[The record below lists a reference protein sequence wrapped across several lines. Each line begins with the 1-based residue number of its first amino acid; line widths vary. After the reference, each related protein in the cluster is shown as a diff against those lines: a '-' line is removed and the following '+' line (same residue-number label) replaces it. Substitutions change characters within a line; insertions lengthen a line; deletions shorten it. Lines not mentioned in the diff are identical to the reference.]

1 MQAISYLILCF
12 RKFSCV
18 SGSLLELL
26 LHAVCMCRYCAVQAV
41 QAVCLRHVLVTAPQA
56 SFRTLCWSTSM
67 LQKGDNA
74 DGKCGQA
81 VLAFETR

>member
-26 LHAVCMCRYCAVQAV
+26 LHALYMCRCCSVQAV
-41 QAVCLRHVLVTAPQA
+41 QAVCLHHVLITAP
-56 SFRTLCWSTSM
+56 
-67 LQKGDNA
+67 
-74 DGKCGQA
+74 
-81 VLAFETR
+81 